1 MRTTTKTGIEIGSM
15 YVAPSLPPDEAITVE
30 EYSRSDYIDIVLGAV
45 CLLASI
51 ALVLIVLL
59 EKTP

>member
-1 MRTTTKTGIEIGSM
+1 VNRTVTKTGLVIGGAH
-15 YVAPSLPPDEAITVE
+15 VPSLPPDEAITVE
-30 EYSRSDYIDIVLGAV
+30 EYSRSDFIDLIVGAV

-51 ALVLIVLL
+51 ALVLIVWL